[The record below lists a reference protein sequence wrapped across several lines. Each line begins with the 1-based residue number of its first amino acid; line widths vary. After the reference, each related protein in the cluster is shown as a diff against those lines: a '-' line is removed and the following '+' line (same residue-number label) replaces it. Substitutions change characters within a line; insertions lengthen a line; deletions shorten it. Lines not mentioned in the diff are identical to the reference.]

1 MYFLAIKP
9 TSYLSSDVIGEDH
22 HDISED
28 ELEYPIYNP
37 ETKILTVQTF
47 NRANEMKILKIQL
60 VHDPTPKPWLG
71 GFKIMPHDIEYHHAQ
86 TQTIL
91 LTRTWSQKF
100 QGTIYLKCKSN
111 FSANLFF
118 RFEIKSCSNKPI
130 NLKICSNLKGDF
142 HSNASSRLL
151 HFLQG

>member
-1 MYFLAIKP
+1 MY
-9 TSYLSSDVIGEDH
+9 D
-22 HDISED
+22 
-28 ELEYPIYNP
+28 P

-100 QGTIYLKCKSN
+100 QGIIYLYRVVGRN
-111 FSANLFF
+111 FPFGLSLYYSGLRGCTNLT
-118 RFEIKSCSNKPI
+118 KY
-130 NLKICSNLKGDF
+130 G
-142 HSNASSRLL
+142 
-151 HFLQG
+151 

>member
-100 QGTIYLKCKSN
+100 QGTIYLKHKSN
-111 FSANLFF
+111 FSAN
-118 RFEIKSCSNKPI
+118 
-130 NLKICSNLKGDF
+130 
-142 HSNASSRLL
+142 
-151 HFLQG
+151 